1 MKPLQRMWIAF
12 AILQFACA
20 PALADPAL
28 WVAKSATATVYLF
41 GTVHVLPADAE
52 WHYPALDEALAA
64 SDSLYVETDDESR
77 AKLKRLILKY
87 GVNHA
92 SSGGSESSVDEAEI
106 YLHGSMYVSNAQ
118 GLAKELDPSDRAK
131 LQTAADSA
139 DLPGGV
145 TTLGSMK
152 PWLAALTLTNMAS
165 RKSGYEPGFGADTS
179 LEREFKAHRKP
190 VHSFET
196 VHDQIEFF
204 ADTPPSLQL
213 DLLRSVLDDH
223 TKGRSQI
230 AALVRDW
237 LSGDV
242 AAIAHALNAGIL
254 ADYPELYD
262 VLLVKRNRNF
272 AGKIADLLKQ
282 HGTFF
287 VAVGAGHLAGQDSVQ
302 VQLAKLGIATE
313 RVH

>member
-1 MKPLQRMWIAF
+1 MKPLQQMWIAL
-12 AILQFACA
+12 AILQSACA

-41 GTVHVLPADAE
+41 GTVHVLPDGAK

-64 SDSLYVETDDESR
+64 SDSLYVETDDQSR

-92 SSGGSESSVDEAEI
+92 SSGASESSIDEAEI
-106 YLHGSMYVSNAQ
+106 YLHASMYVSDGH
-118 GLAKELDPSDRAK
+118 GLANELDPSDRAK
-131 LQTAADSA
+131 LQTAANNA
-139 DLPGGV
+139 ELPGGV
-145 TTLGSMK
+145 TTLDSMK

-165 RKSGYEPGFGADTS
+165 RESGYEPRFGADTS
-179 LEREFKAHRKP
+179 LEREFKTQGKP

-223 TKGRSQI
+223 TRGPSQI

-237 LSGDV
+237 QSGDV
-242 AAIAHALNAGIL
+242 ASIAHALHAGIL

-262 VLLVKRNRNF
+262 VLIKRNRNF

-287 VAVGAGHLAGQDSVQ
+287 VAVGAGHLAGQGSVQ